1 MTPFPLSSA
10 TATEA
15 ERLRSLRLETCSA
28 VLRSLDNPVRVARYA
43 LVRAGRDPADRLA
56 QVANHCDGWEVAITT
71 WDTTEMTDPVTR
83 PQFARLLHAMQAG
96 TLHGVIAP
104 SRTDIS
110 SFAGIYEDTLHTI
123 RAVGGF
129 LGLVRDETEL

>member
-1 MTPFPLSSA
+1 MTPFPLSSS

-28 VLRSLDNPVRVARYA
+28 VLHRRDNAVRVARYA
-43 LVRAGRDPADRLA
+43 LARAGRDPADRLA
-56 QVANHCDGWEVAITT
+56 QVANHCDGWEVAIAP
-71 WDTTEMTDPVTR
+71 WDTMEMTDPVTR
-83 PQFARLLHAMQAG
+83 PQFARLLHAMRAG
-96 TLHGVIAP
+96 TLHGVMAP
-104 SRTDIS
+104 SRNDIS
-110 SFAGIYEDTLHTI
+110 TFAGIYEDTLHTI